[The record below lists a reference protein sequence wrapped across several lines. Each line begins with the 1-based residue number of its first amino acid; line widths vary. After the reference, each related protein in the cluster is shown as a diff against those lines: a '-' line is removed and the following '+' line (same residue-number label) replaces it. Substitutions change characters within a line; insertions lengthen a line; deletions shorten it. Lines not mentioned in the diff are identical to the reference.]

1 MNNDGDSGSGGRDN
15 GRDNGRDSRYEKNE
29 RKKTVAEEIDD
40 LLDDCPDFDFY
51 ELPEEDFVMKRGFL
65 RKGEGKL
72 ASHRHG
78 PTQFSMKRKESFTMD
93 QNKQEIAHHQHNK
106 KISREKLTSEN
117 KFFCDEFCEDGLD
130 FSEKRHNKTSH
141 F

>member
-1 MNNDGDSGSGGRDN
+1 MNNDGDSDSGSG

-40 LLDDCPDFDFY
+40 LLDDYPDFDFY

-72 ASHRHG
+72 ASQRHG

-117 KFFCDEFCEDGLD
+117 KFFCDDDID
-130 FSEKRHNKTSH
+130 FSEKKRHNKTSH

>member
-1 MNNDGDSGSGGRDN
+1 MNNDNGGSSGGSGSN
-15 GRDNGRDSRYEKNE
+15 GRDNEKRE

-40 LLDDCPDFDFY
+40 LLDDYPDFDFY

-72 ASHRHG
+72 ASQRHG

-117 KFFCDEFCEDGLD
+117 KFFCDD
-130 FSEKRHNKTSH
+130 FSEKKRHNKTSH

>member
-1 MNNDGDSGSGGRDN
+1 MNNDGDSDSGSGGRDN
-15 GRDNGRDSRYEKNE
+15 GRDSRYKKNE

-40 LLDDCPDFDFY
+40 LLDDYPDFDFY

-72 ASHRHG
+72 ASQRHG

-117 KFFCDEFCEDGLD
+117 KFFCDD
-130 FSEKRHNKTSH
+130 FSEKKRHNKTSH

>member
-1 MNNDGDSGSGGRDN
+1 MNSDNGGSGSN
-15 GRDNGRDSRYEKNE
+15 GRDNEKRE
-29 RKKTVAEEIDD
+29 RRKTVAEEIDD
-40 LLDDCPDFDFY
+40 LLDDYPDFDFY

-72 ASHRHG
+72 ASQRHG

-93 QNKQEIAHHQHNK
+93 QNKKEIVHHQHNK
-106 KISREKLTSEN
+106 KLSREKLASEN
-117 KFFCDEFCEDGLD
+117 KVFCDDFFEDDID
-130 FSEKRHNKTSH
+130 FSEKKRHNKTSH

>member
-1 MNNDGDSGSGGRDN
+1 MNNDGDSGSGGHGN
-15 GRDNGRDSRYEKNE
+15 GRDNEKNE

-40 LLDDCPDFDFY
+40 LLDDYPDFDFY

-72 ASHRHG
+72 ASQRHG

-106 KISREKLTSEN
+106 KISREKLISEN
-117 KFFCDEFCEDGLD
+117 KFFCDDDID
-130 FSEKRHNKTSH
+130 FSEKKRHNKTSH